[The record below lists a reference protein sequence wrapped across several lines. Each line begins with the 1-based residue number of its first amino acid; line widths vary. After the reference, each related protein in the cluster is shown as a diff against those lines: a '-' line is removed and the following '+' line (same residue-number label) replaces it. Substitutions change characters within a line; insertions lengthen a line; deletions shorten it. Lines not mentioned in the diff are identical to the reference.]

1 MNEESKQIK
10 KTYHYD
16 TLVLSGGSVKGIM
29 TLGSL
34 QYIFDTTNIEDIKLY
49 IGTSSGA
56 IICFLLSIGYNPS
69 EILAYICV
77 NQLMEKIQHFNIVA
91 MINGSG
97 ASSFISIYEQ
107 IEKMTIDKIGYI
119 PTLLDIKKNFN
130 KELIFVTYNITENK
144 TEYLSYENY
153 PNLPCLIGLRMS
165 SNLPLIFENYKYG
178 NNLYIDGGVSDNFP
192 IDIGDK
198 KGNKVLGINIETLN
212 ISNSGSNIIEFI
224 YKLMFIPIT
233 QTTEHKISNV
243 SDKCK
248 IITLKDNL
256 SQNTFNFNITTVNKL
271 ELFSSAY
278 SQIKNQY

>member
-1 MNEESKQIK
+1 MIEENKNK
-10 KTYHYD
+10 KSYNYD

-34 QYIFDTTNIEDIKLY
+34 QYIFDTTNIEHIRTF

-56 IICFLLSIGYNPS
+56 IICYLISIGYNPS

-91 MINGSG
+91 MINGNG

-107 IEKMTIDKIGYI
+107 IEKMTIDKIGYL

-178 NNLYIDGGVSDNFP
+178 NNFYIDGGVCDNFP
-192 IDIGDK
+192 IDIGDI
-198 KGNKVLGINIETLN
+198 KGNKVIGINIETSN
-212 ISNSGSNIIEFI
+212 INNSGSNIIEFI

-233 QTTEHKISNV
+233 QTTEYKVKNV

-248 IITLKDNL
+248 VIILKDIL
-256 SQNTFNFNITTVNKL
+256 SFNTFNFNITTTNKL
-271 ELFSSAY
+271 DLFSSGY
-278 SQIKNQY
+278 DQIKNQI